1 MAVMTA
7 AELIAKLKGAQ
18 AQPTY
23 YVMGCFGAYI
33 SDKNIKRYTTNND
46 YNRKNAAA
54 IKKNAMGKF
63 GFDCVCLIKGILWGW
78 NANKSATYGGATYTS
93 NGVPDIGADSMIKVC
108 KDVSTDFS
116 KIIPG
121 EAVWL
126 SGHIGVYIG
135 DGLVIECTPKWEN
148 KVQITAC
155 ENIGK
160 VAGYNSRRWT
170 KHGKLPYVDYSAVQA
185 QAPVQNT
192 TPVQDNEKTIW
203 DYLVKLTGN
212 TYGAAGLMGNLYAE
226 SGLKPGNLQNSYE
239 KSLGMN
245 DAQYV
250 AAVDSGAY
258 TNFVKDSAGFGLAQW
273 TYWSRKQN
281 LLQFAKARKASIA
294 DLNMQLD
301 FLTQEL
307 RGYPGVM
314 RALQGA
320 NNVREASDAVLTGFE
335 RPKDQSESAKAK
347 RASYGQAYYD
357 KYAKANTQPV
367 SSGKEVKASH
377 AAQKMDKSLAGTYK
391 TTADLHLRNGAGTS
405 EKSLVIIPKG
415 TQVKCYGYYSLDNT
429 GVKWL
434 YIQLAMNGIT
444 YVGFS
449 SSKYLKK

>member
-93 NGVPDIGADSMIKVC
+93 NGVPDIGADSMIKAC

-170 KHGKLPYVDYSAVQA
+170 KHGKLPYVDYSAVQV
-185 QAPVQNT
+185 QAPIQNT

-245 DAQYV
+245 EAYNTGYWTAQSIKYRERRLELRS
-250 AAVDSGAY
+250 AAY
-258 TNFVKDSAGFGLAQW
+258 MK
-273 TYWSRKQN
+273 
-281 LLQFAKARKASIA
+281 SIA
-294 DLNMQLD
+294 DIEPSVEHIRHID
-301 FLTQEL
+301 I
-307 RGYPGVM
+307 R
-314 RALQGA
+314 
-320 NNVREASDAVLTGFE
+320 VRENDVYVFCLLPGKTKE
-335 RPKDQSESAKAK
+335 
-347 RASYGQAYYD
+347 
-357 KYAKANTQPV
+357 KANP
-367 SSGKEVKASH
+367 
-377 AAQKMDKSLAGTYK
+377 
-391 TTADLHLRNGAGTS
+391 
-405 EKSLVIIPKG
+405 LV
-415 TQVKCYGYYSLDNT
+415 LDNWKFYVIPT
-429 GVKWL
+429 WYIRLECGSNGTITMAKVQRLVK
-434 YIQLAMNGIT
+434 QT
-444 YVGFS
+444 EF
-449 SSKYLKK
+449 KDLKADIDQAIDTIEALRKTKPLG